1 MVFLWTHFRT
11 HYLRF
16 ILARNYKGSGV
27 DMDSLYQAN
36 LHFSHE
42 LQCFRGGHGFCET
55 VRSESNRPRVLR
67 DQKVLPEVRNRS
79 LLVRDLVSYSNSEI
93 LLQSNR
99 RTYSFIP
106 SISDIPISLSCS
118 LRSSSNR
125 RLVISELHFDTR
137 FKIYSSTIGVR
148 NLVCYVP
155 LGQ

>member
-1 MVFLWTHFRT
+1 MPCMRSMHKVLSNTALWRSSWMWAIGRVCCWDNWFYHGNSRFS
-11 HYLRF
+11 LR
-16 ILARNYKGSGV
+16 IWRELGS
-27 DMDSLYQAN
+27 QKKP
-36 LHFSHE
+36 
-42 LQCFRGGHGFCET
+42 
-55 VRSESNRPRVLR
+55 NRIPVLR

-99 RTYSFIP
+99 WTYSFIP

>member
-1 MVFLWTHFRT
+1 MISVTDCLIQQGIVWFLWIIIDFTKDSV
-11 HYLRF
+11 
-16 ILARNYKGSGV
+16 NY
-27 DMDSLYQAN
+27 Y
-36 LHFSHE
+36 
-42 LQCFRGGHGFCET
+42 RFCEGNIKFSL
-55 VRSESNRPRVLR
+55 RIWRELGSQKKPNRIPVLR

-79 LLVRDLVSYSNSEI
+79 LLVRDLVSYSNSEM

-99 RTYSFIP
+99 WTYSFIP

>member
-1 MVFLWTHFRT
+1 M
-11 HYLRF
+11 
-16 ILARNYKGSGV
+16 I
-27 DMDSLYQAN
+27 
-36 LHFSHE
+36 
-42 LQCFRGGHGFCET
+42 
-55 VRSESNRPRVLR
+55 PVLR

-93 LLQSNR
+93 LLQSTR

-125 RLVISELHFDTR
+125 RLVNSELHLDTR
-137 FKIYSSTIGVR
+137 FEIYGSTIGVR

-155 LGQ
+155 LCQQFNAAIQEKSPPPTSLSSFSLVLLLTSRDCQHGVIFASSCYMC